1 MHLLALA
8 TQKGRGPKTT
18 TPSGNLPVCPLV
30 PVRLPGTRL
39 RKTPAYHVADR
50 QEGEEHPPFGGVEAV
65 HDQRG
70 DQDGRSRGQ
79 VDEELA
85 RLGGRLG
92 LCAPLHGGIPL
103 TCCDLRSRPL
113 CAQVTHLTPFARHLA
128 TSPRRSVTLHT
139 ARHVILR

>member
-39 RKTPAYHVADR
+39 RKTPAYHVANR
-50 QEGEEHPPFGGVEAV
+50 QEGEEHPPLGGVEAV
-65 HDQRG
+65 HDQRR

-79 VDEELA
+79 VDVELA
-85 RLGGRLG
+85 GLGGRLG
-92 LCAPLHGGIPL
+92 LRAPLDTGIPL
-103 TCCDLRSRPL
+103 SGVDLRSRSL
-113 CAQVTHLTPFARHLA
+113 CTQVTH
-128 TSPRRSVTLHT
+128 V
-139 ARHVILR
+139 